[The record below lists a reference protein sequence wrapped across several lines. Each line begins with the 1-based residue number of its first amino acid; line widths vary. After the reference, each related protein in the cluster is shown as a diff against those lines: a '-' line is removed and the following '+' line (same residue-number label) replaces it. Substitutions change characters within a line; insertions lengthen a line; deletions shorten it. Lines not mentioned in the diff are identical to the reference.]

1 MSGMTSQT
9 HRHAVVWIDHLVAKI
24 FTIGLKGVS
33 AEAVR
38 AQLPSQHLHYTA
50 NAVGDGRV
58 LEDSTFL
65 VRVGAAL
72 RQRTDLLI
80 IGPGTVKTELMNYLK
95 AARPDLNLHVES
107 SDHPTEREI
116 VTLGRR
122 AFPFR
127 PRTRALSLQ
136 AESKRA
142 AGDEGRVLAIRNKE
156 CES

>member
-1 MSGMTSQT
+1 MSEITSQT
-9 HRHAVVWIDHLVAKI
+9 HAHAVVWIDHLVAKI

-38 AQLPSQHLHYTA
+38 AYLPSQHLHHKA
-50 NAVGDGRV
+50 NAVGDGGV

-72 RQRTDLLI
+72 RECTDLLI

-116 VTLGRR
+116 VALGRR

-142 AGDEGRVLAIRNKE
+142 ARDEGRVRATEDRE